1 MKEQN
6 FLVSITGA
14 TGFVGRHLVDRLIKN
29 GFATRA
35 LIRDL
40 GKETAAKEKVEGDLE
55 TGSGLEE
62 FVAGI
67 DVVVNLAGRFQPP
80 FKDQLIGNAV
90 TLENLCAAAVKSRVR
105 KIIHISAAAVYG
117 LPKDN
122 TPFTEKDIPM
132 PDTLYALAKKA
143 GENVADFYHR
153 NFGLSF
159 VILRPPNVY
168 GPGSDH
174 GVVYNFIKS
183 AKETG
188 RVTIHGDGTQ
198 KRDFLFVGDLVDAV
212 VKSLDYESG
221 YEIFNISTDEPKD
234 LNELT
239 ATLGEVIGTEIKI
252 KHHGEAQGAKV
263 VTASF
268 DKAKKLLFWEPK
280 TSLKG
285 GLKQTLE
292 AF

>member
-1 MKEQN
+1 MKKNQYI
-6 FLVSITGA
+6 VGVTGA
-14 TGFVGRHLVDRLIKN
+14 TGFVGKYLVKKLNED

-40 GKETAAKEKVEGDLE
+40 GKETAAREKVEGDLE
-55 TGSGLEE
+55 TGNGLEE

-67 DVVVNLAGRFQPP
+67 DVLVNLVGRFQPP

-90 TLENLCAAAVKSRVR
+90 TLENLCAAAVKSGVR

-122 TPFTEKDIPM
+122 TPFTEKDIPI
-132 PDTLYALAKKA
+132 PDTLYALAKKV
-143 GENVADFYHR
+143 GEDVADFYHR

-174 GVVYNFIKS
+174 GVVYNFVKS
-183 AKETG
+183 AEETG

-239 ATLGEVIGTEIKI
+239 ATLGEIMGTEIKI
-252 KHHGEAQGAKV
+252 NHHGEAQGAKV

-268 DKAKKLLFWEPK
+268 SKARKDLSWEPK
-280 TSLKG
+280 TSLKE
-285 GLKQTLE
+285 GLVKTI
-292 AF
+292 AS